1 MESFKEFQG
10 KSLDDAI
17 RDACAYFDAPR
28 EKLEIEIVQ
37 DAKNGIFG
45 LVGARKAV
53 VKARRVR
60 FRTSVGVLL
69 GRGENAPQAE
79 ERRRRDFETTSEH
92 SGSSRQ
98 SETTASERSRKKRPS
113 EPAPSGEERCVSRS
127 REAEEPVRPA
137 ASVKKGVV
145 DELDF
150 EPDQEEAGE
159 YAFVPF
165 AALDREKLIA
175 AARETAEKLITP
187 VLGPVAINVT
197 AGEGRVDV
205 HVHCGED
212 SGLLIGREGQTLAAL
227 QYLASRI
234 VSRTMNAPVRMQFD
248 VGDYR
253 ERQDERLRELA
264 FSLAERVR
272 SSGRSCSTRPL
283 SSYHRRI
290 IHLTLQNAPDVQTRS
305 SGEGPLKRVIVL
317 RRRSAPEH
325 REE

>member
-53 VKARRVR
+53 VKARRAR
-60 FRTSVGVLL
+60 FKASVGVLL
-69 GRGENAPQAE
+69 GRGENPAQLE
-79 ERRRRDFETTSEH
+79 ERKRRESETTSE
-92 SGSSRQ
+92 GAPRQ
-98 SETTASERSRKKRPS
+98 GEAAAPERPRKRRPPAS
-113 EPAPSGEERCVSRS
+113 APSGEERCAFRS
-127 REAEEPVRPA
+127 REVEEPVRPA
-137 ASVKKGVV
+137 VPVRKVV
-145 DELDF
+145 VEELDF

-165 AALDREKLIA
+165 AELDREKLLA

-205 HVHCGED
+205 RVHCGED

-234 VSRTMNAPVRMQFD
+234 VSRAMNAPVRMQFD

-264 FSLAERVR
+264 LSLAERVR
-272 SSGRSCSTRPL
+272 ATGRSCSTRPL

-317 RRRSAPEH
+317 RRRFTPEH
-325 REE
+325 REA